1 MELQK
6 QLELKNKQLIIL
18 QNKLDSQDIIIND
31 YYLIK
36 DKYNESKMEICNL
49 KKIIEKNNSNISSM
63 NDQLNQ
69 KEIEIQNI
77 KDINIGF
84 CNEIKDLKKKL
95 NIFFSSENK
104 LNQKI
109 NEYKKQDL
117 LLKNIQTENEILNSK
132 ILNLKDI
139 EKKSEKVINDLKELN
154 NKNNIEK
161 DNLLRQINDF
171 QNKMKIEEFKNN
183 ELIEVNRVLT
193 EEKKKLIDENNN
205 INLELK
211 KLKNNI
217 NSLEIQNKNISD
229 DLNQKSLMLSKLTI
243 KNNEIEKDNN
253 IYKEKIESNNQI
265 IEKENE
271 KNKKLEKSI
280 DDIKKEI
287 LK

>member
-1 MELQK
+1 MENSKYLNLMELQK
-6 QLELKNKQLIIL
+6 QLELKNNQLIIL

-171 QNKMKIEEFKNN
+171 QNKMKIEEFC
-183 ELIEVNRVLT
+183 
-193 EEKKKLIDENNN
+193 
-205 INLELK
+205 
-211 KLKNNI
+211 
-217 NSLEIQNKNISD
+217 
-229 DLNQKSLMLSKLTI
+229 
-243 KNNEIEKDNN
+243 
-253 IYKEKIESNNQI
+253 
-265 IEKENE
+265 
-271 KNKKLEKSI
+271 
-280 DDIKKEI
+280 
-287 LK
+287 